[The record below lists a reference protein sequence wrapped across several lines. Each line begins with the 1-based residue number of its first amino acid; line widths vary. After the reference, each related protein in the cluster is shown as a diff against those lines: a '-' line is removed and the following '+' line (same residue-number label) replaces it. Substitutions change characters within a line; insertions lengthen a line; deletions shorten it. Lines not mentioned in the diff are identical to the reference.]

1 MIEQRQVRVK
11 LLAMGKYS
19 KVLILPRW
27 WLKLNNDP
35 EAVDLSLTFGFIG
48 IQPVEKEQPR
58 KEEVGSGKQH

>member
-1 MIEQRQVRVK
+1 MIEQRRVRVK
-11 LLAMGKYS
+11 LLPMGKYS

-48 IQPVEKEQPR
+48 IQPV
-58 KEEVGSGKQH
+58 KEEEEQKEGAASGKQR